1 MSRSLRLATLFLTF
15 WGLQASY
22 GDNAT
27 VTAALANGDA
37 ALVRL
42 DLDAALTAFRTA
54 SQLDTNHYVVAW
66 KLARALSDKATLT
79 ADRNQQKQL
88 CRDAEQM
95 ARRAVALNPQD
106 ANGHTQL
113 AIAIGKLALFEGQRR
128 KVELSKEVKVE
139 AEAALCLNPR
149 DDSALHVLGVW
160 NRELVQLNWVLR
172 TFAEFIYGA
181 FPPASLSQSVTNLQR
196 AVTLA
201 PNVVAHRVELGLT
214 LIAAGKRLEAREQ
227 LEKAMELPNVWV
239 TDDHYKAV
247 AKQNY
252 RRTTDT

>member
-22 GDNAT
+22 GDDVT

-37 ALVRL
+37 ALARL
-42 DLDAALTAFRTA
+42 DLDAALTAFRAA
-54 SQLDTNHYVVAW
+54 SQLDTNNYVVAW
-66 KLARALSDKATLT
+66 KFARALSDKATLS
-79 ADRNQQKQL
+79 ADPNQQKQL

-113 AIAIGKLALFEGQRR
+113 AVAIGKLALFEGQRR

-139 AEAALCLNPR
+139 ADTALRLNPR
-149 DDSALHVLGVW
+149 DDVALHVLGVW
-160 NRELVQLNWVLR
+160 NRELAQLNWVLR
-172 TFAEFIYGA
+172 AFAEFIYGA
-181 FPPASLSQSVTNLQR
+181 FPPASLSQSVTNLQE

-214 LIAAGKRLEAREQ
+214 LIVAGKRLEAREQ
-227 LEKAMELPNVWV
+227 LDKAMELPNVWV

-252 RRTTDT
+252 RRTGT